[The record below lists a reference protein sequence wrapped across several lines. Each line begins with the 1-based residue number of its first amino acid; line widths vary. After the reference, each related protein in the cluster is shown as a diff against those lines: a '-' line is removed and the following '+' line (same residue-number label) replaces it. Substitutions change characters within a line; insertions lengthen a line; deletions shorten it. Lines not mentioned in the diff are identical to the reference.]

1 MLLPG
6 FQQQYIRGHSMA
18 QKMTAETKA
27 ALILAGFA
35 VVEGAIVLQGF
46 LNGPERFLAYM
57 GFAAG
62 RHGAPLGWLLSLA
75 VTTDFVAFSYR
86 LPSARQ
92 NLIRPSW
99 LKLLA
104 LPMALFAGILE
115 EWVFRAML
123 MNHMAGQGSGVAMQI
138 LLSGLLFGLAHG
150 IWGIFGKS
158 LRGTIGPILATG
170 VLGSALAVVYVASGR
185 LLMPA
190 IAAHFLIDALIEP
203 GLVLA
208 ACRGEFK
215 ALRPAVAD

>member
-1 MLLPG
+1 
-6 FQQQYIRGHSMA
+6 MA
-18 QKMTAETKA
+18 MTAEKKA

-35 VVEGAIVLQGF
+35 LTAGTNVLQGF
-46 LNGPERFLAYM
+46 LSGPERFLADM

-62 RHGAPLGWLLSLA
+62 RQGALLGWLLALA
-75 VTTDFVAFSYR
+75 VTAAYVAFSYR
-86 LPSARQ
+86 LPSVRE

-123 MNHMAGQGSGVAMQI
+123 MNHMANQGEGVALQI
-138 LLSGLLFGLAHG
+138 LVSGLLFGLAHG

-158 LRGTIGPILATG
+158 LIGTLGPIIVTG
-170 VLGSALAVVYVASGR
+170 VLGSLLAVVYIASGR

-190 IAAHFLIDALIEP
+190 IAAHFVIDALIEP
-203 GLVLA
+203 G
-208 ACRGEFK
+208 
-215 ALRPAVAD
+215 

>member
-1 MLLPG
+1 
-6 FQQQYIRGHSMA
+6 MA
-18 QKMTAETKA
+18 MTAEKKA

-35 VVEGAIVLQGF
+35 ITEGAIVLQGF
-46 LNGPERFLAYM
+46 LSGPERFLADM

-62 RHGAPLGWLLSLA
+62 RQGALLGWLLALA
-75 VTTDFVAFSYR
+75 VTAAYVAFSYR
-86 LPSARQ
+86 LPSVRE

-123 MNHMAGQGSGVAMQI
+123 MNHMANQGEGVALQI
-138 LLSGLLFGLAHG
+138 LVSGLLFGLAHG

-158 LRGTIGPILATG
+158 LIGTLGPIIVTG
-170 VLGSALAVVYVASGR
+170 VLGSLLAVVYIASGR

-190 IAAHFLIDALIEP
+190 IAAHFVIDALIEP

-208 ACRGEFK
+208 ACRREFTVP
-215 ALRPAVAD
+215 RPAVAG